1 DAKQYYTMPE
11 IIDLINDCLLA
22 EKYIIIRRPSAFTLV
37 PADDEIDP
45 LLVPRIRVEDL
56 DKYGKS
62 EIVSTIKELKQQNAD
77 EFEPEVKKMMGP
89 FGKVVLLS
97 KTNQLLLQDS
107 VGNLRQIM
115 DIIDKNEASDTS
127 LAETYSYKCRYI

>member
-1 DAKQYYTMPE
+1 MG
-11 IIDLINDCLLA
+11 
-22 EKYIIIRRPSAFTLV
+22 R
-37 PADDEIDP
+37 
-45 LLVPRIRVEDL
+45 
-56 DKYGKS
+56 KS

-77 EFEPEVKKMMGP
+77 EFAPEVKKMMGP

-127 LAETYSYKCRYI
+127 VAETYSYKCKYIRASSAEVQLRNFLGDPKQVIEYLQKRDNPDDNKQFDERETDASCAIRF